1 VRNILP
7 LIHDYEYSYYITKYI
22 KSANPNKQA
31 DEFLK
36 YYEENF

>member
-1 VRNILP
+1 VRNIFP

-22 KSANPNKQA
+22 KSANPDGQA